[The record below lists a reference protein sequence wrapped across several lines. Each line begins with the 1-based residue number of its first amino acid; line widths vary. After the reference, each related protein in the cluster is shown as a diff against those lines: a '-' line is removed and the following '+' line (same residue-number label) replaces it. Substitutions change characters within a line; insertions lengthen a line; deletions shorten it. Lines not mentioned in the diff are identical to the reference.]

1 MASGE
6 APDPK
11 WRKNGYVGK
20 VLPVRRQNRF
30 TFYAWKKRIFY
41 WPLVAAISVHFLY
54 RWWWFERR
62 ELILQW
68 RAPCQEKC
76 SRQVY
81 SRFQKRP
88 ICSTPIKYS
97 TATLGQSKGGM
108 CAKLPGLWQA
118 TKMTEIK
125 SSKSTF
131 CCKSCKTQVSNMKD
145 ATIWHEL
152 IFSPVPELASLST
165 QLRRNGVF

>member
-1 MASGE
+1 MLAKSCLSGGRTGFLST
-6 APDPK
+6 P
-11 WRKNGYVGK
+11 GK
-20 VLPVRRQNRF
+20 
-30 TFYAWKKRIFY
+30 
-41 WPLVAAISVHFLY
+41 SVFFIDLWSLQSVCTFLY

-62 ELILQW
+62 ELNLQW
-68 RAPCQEKC
+68 RTPCQEKC
-76 SRQVY
+76 SRQVC

-88 ICSTPIKYS
+88 NCSTPIKYS
-97 TATLGQSKGGM
+97 KATLGQSKGGM

-152 IFSPVPELASLST
+152 IFSPVPELASLAT